1 MGIDV
6 ALQIGISDAGPDAV
20 TNEDRILELPEHGV
34 YAIADGSGGADGAEK
49 AIATL
54 RRSAPSLAEFVA
66 KIAESRSS
74 EARLSVGRYFE
85 RIFQR
90 AGDGVHD
97 HARRTRAQGL
107 STTLLATAFSERY
120 AFVAH
125 VGHTRAYLLRGGEL
139 WPLTTD
145 HTVAARKL
153 ERRRISAEEYEA
165 SDERYELTQALG
177 VTPRL
182 NVSFAEVQLNPGD
195 VLLLCSVG
203 VYRNLPEAEIARI
216 LGSEHVDTAIPALVQ
231 CARTDGSGDDD
242 VSAIGIAL
250 TPDADDVPDVDV
262 ASIIRDVFLF
272 EGMSE
277 AQRMRIAPYLEQV
290 EFEPGDVICREHAP
304 GDEFYVLI
312 SGEVS
317 VERDGMNL
325 TSLGAGSHFGEI
337 SLVHGGKRTADVI
350 ATEPTVAYSLSR
362 ARFEVLIEEEPEI
375 GVRLLRPL
383 VHQLAGRVAD
393 LSGRLVHAKTR

>member
-1 MGIDV
+1 MGPT
-6 ALQIGISDAGPDAV
+6 A
-20 TNEDRILELPEHGV
+20 RR
-34 YAIADGSGGADGAEK
+34 
-49 AIATL
+49 
-54 RRSAPSLAEFVA
+54 RRSSPSLAEFVA
-66 KIAESRSS
+66 KIAGSRSS
-74 EARLSVGRYFE
+74 SARLSVGRYFE

-97 HARRTRAQGL
+97 HARRTRTHGL

-153 ERRRISAEEYEA
+153 ERKRISAAEYED
-165 SDERYELTQALG
+165 SPERFELTQALG

-203 VYRNLPEAEIARI
+203 VYRNVSEADIARI
-216 LGSEHVDTAIPALVQ
+216 LGAEHVDTAIPDLVQ
-231 CARTDGSGDDD
+231 LARTQGSGDDD
-242 VSAIGIAL
+242 LSAIGIAL
-250 TPDADDVPDVDV
+250 TPDADDVADVDV
-262 ASIIRDVFLF
+262 AAIIRDVFLF
-272 EGMSE
+272 EAMTE
-277 AQRMRIAPYLEQV
+277 AQRMRIAPYLEHA
-290 EFEPGDVICREHAP
+290 EFEAGDVICREGAP
-304 GDEFYVLI
+304 GDEFYVVI
-312 SGEVS
+312 SGEVA
-317 VERDGMNL
+317 VERDGTHL
-325 TSLGAGSHFGEI
+325 VSLGPGSHFGEI
-337 SLVHGGKRTADVI
+337 SLVHGGKRTADVV
-350 ATEPTVAYSLSR
+350 ATEDTVAYSLSR
-362 ARFEVLIEEEPEI
+362 ERFDELIQDEPEI
-375 GVRLLRPL
+375 GVQLLRPL